1 MKIIQKTNHN
11 TVTIAII
18 TFHSSKIIEECLR
31 RIEKKY
37 KILII
42 DNSYN
47 EKIKKKIQ
55 KKYPNCKVVIN
66 KNNGYGA
73 SANLA
78 GRLIKTKYIFFINP
92 DVFVQKETITQL
104 IFNAKLLKDKFA
116 ALLPNENNKYK
127 NYKDITETN
136 QIKSSSFFLNRKK
149 FLNIGGF
156 DKKIFLYFE
165 EVDLSLRFNKI
176 NEKIYIIKKSLIKHL
191 GAKSHDKEIN
201 FQIEICRNWHYMWS
215 LFYFKKKHHGLLMA
229 YAITLPKLIRYI
241 FKMCVFLFFNEN
253 KFIKLSARSKGLIS
267 SYLNKKSS
275 FRPQINNQIKKE

>member
-1 MKIIQKTNHN
+1 MRKNKNK
-11 TVTIAII
+11 VTIAIVA
-18 TFHSSKIIEECLR
+18 FQSSKIIEECLR
-31 RIEKKY
+31 RVGKKY
-37 KILII
+37 KVLII

-47 EKIKKKIQ
+47 TEIKKKIQ

-92 DVFVQKETITQL
+92 DVFVQKETIPQL
-104 IFNAKLLKDKFA
+104 ILSAKLLKDKFA

-127 NYKDITETN
+127 NHNDTTETN
-136 QIKSSSFFLNRKK
+136 LIKSSSFFLNRKK
-149 FLNIGGF
+149 FLNVGGF

-165 EVDLSLRFNKI
+165 EVDLSIRFKKN
-176 NEKIYIIKKSLIKHL
+176 NEKIYIIKNSLIKHL
-191 GAKSHDKEIN
+191 GAKSHNKEIN

-215 LFYFKKKHHGLLMA
+215 LFYFKRKHHGLLIA
-229 YAITLPKLIRYI
+229 YAVTLPKLIRYI
-241 FKMCVFLFFNEN
+241 FKMCLFFFFNEN
-253 KFIKLSARSKGLIS
+253 KFMKLSARSKGLIS

-275 FRPQINNQIKKE
+275 FRPQINNYINK

>member
-1 MKIIQKTNHN
+1 MKINQKTDDNI
-11 TVTIAII
+11 VTIAIV

-31 RIEKKY
+31 RVGKKY
-37 KILII
+37 KVLII

-47 EKIKKKIQ
+47 EEIKRKIQ

-92 DVFVQKETITQL
+92 DVFVQKETIPQL
-104 IFNAKLLKDKFA
+104 ILSAKLLKDKFA

-127 NYKDITETN
+127 NYNDITETN
-136 QIKSSSFFLNRKK
+136 LIKSSSFFLNRKK

-176 NEKIYIIKKSLIKHL
+176 NEKIYIIKNSLIKHL

-215 LFYFKKKHHGLLMA
+215 LFYFKRKHNGVLIA
-229 YAITLPKLIRYI
+229 YAITLPKLIKYI
-241 FKMCVFLFFNEN
+241 FKMCLFFFFSKN

-267 SYLNKKSS
+267 SYLNKKSG
-275 FRPQINNQIKKE
+275 FRPQINNYIYK

>member
-1 MKIIQKTNHN
+1 MKINQKTDDN

-31 RIEKKY
+31 RIGKKY
-37 KILII
+37 KVLII

-47 EKIKKKIQ
+47 KEIKKKIQ
-55 KKYPNCKVVIN
+55 KKYPNCKVIIN

-92 DVFVQKETITQL
+92 DVFVQKKTIKQL
-104 IFNAKLLKDKFA
+104 ILSAKLLKDKFA

-127 NYKDITETN
+127 NYNDITETN
-136 QIKSSSFFLNRKK
+136 LIKSSSFFLNKKK

-176 NEKIYIIKKSLIKHL
+176 NEKIYIIKNSLIKHL

-215 LFYFKKKHHGLLMA
+215 LFYFKKKYHGLLIA

-241 FKMCVFLFFNEN
+241 FKMCLFSFFNKN
-253 KFIKLSARSKGLIS
+253 KFMKLSARSKGLIS

-275 FRPQINNQIKKE
+275 FRPQINNYINK

>member
-1 MKIIQKTNHN
+1 MRKNKNK
-11 TVTIAII
+11 VTIAIVA
-18 TFHSSKIIEECLR
+18 FQSSKIIEECLR
-31 RIEKKY
+31 RVGKKY
-37 KILII
+37 KVLII

-47 EKIKKKIQ
+47 TEIKKKIQ

-92 DVFVQKETITQL
+92 DVFVQKETIPQL
-104 IFNAKLLKDKFA
+104 ILSAKLLKDKFA

-127 NYKDITETN
+127 NYNDITETN
-136 QIKSSSFFLNRKK
+136 LIKSSSFFLNRKK
-149 FLNIGGF
+149 FLNVGGF

-165 EVDLSLRFNKI
+165 EVDLSIRFKKN
-176 NEKIYIIKKSLIKHL
+176 NEKIYIIKNSLIKHL
-191 GAKSHDKEIN
+191 GAKSHNKEIN

-215 LFYFKKKHHGLLMA
+215 LFYFKRKHHGLLIA
-229 YAITLPKLIRYI
+229 YAVTLPKLIRYI
-241 FKMCVFLFFNEN
+241 FKMCLFFFFNEN
-253 KFIKLSARSKGLIS
+253 KFMKLSARSKGLIS

-275 FRPQINNQIKKE
+275 FRPQINNYINK

>member
-1 MKIIQKTNHN
+1 MKIKQKTDDN
-11 TVTIAII
+11 TVTIAIV

-31 RIEKKY
+31 RVGKKY
-37 KILII
+37 KVLII

-47 EKIKKKIQ
+47 KEIKKKTQ
-55 KKYPNCKVVIN
+55 KKYPNCRVVIN

-92 DVFVQKETITQL
+92 DVFLQKKTIPQL
-104 IFNAKLLKDKFA
+104 ILSAKLLKDKFA

-127 NYKDITETN
+127 NYNDITETN
-136 QIKSSSFFLNRKK
+136 LIKSSSFFLNRKK
-149 FLNIGGF
+149 FLNVGGF

-176 NEKIYIIKKSLIKHL
+176 NEKIYIIKNSLIKHL

-215 LFYFKKKHHGLLMA
+215 LFYFKRKHHGLLMA
-229 YAITLPKLIRYI
+229 YAITLPKLFRYI
-241 FKMCVFLFFNEN
+241 FKMCLFFFFNEN

-275 FRPQINNQIKKE
+275 FRPQINN

>member
-1 MKIIQKTNHN
+1 MKINQKTNDN
-11 TVTIAII
+11 TVTIAIV

-31 RIEKKY
+31 RVGKKY
-37 KILII
+37 KVLII

-47 EKIKKKIQ
+47 EEIKRKIQ

-92 DVFVQKETITQL
+92 DVFVQKKTIPQL
-104 IFNAKLLKDKFA
+104 ILSAKLLKDKFA

-127 NYKDITETN
+127 NYNDITETN
-136 QIKSSSFFLNRKK
+136 LIKSSSFFLNKKK
-149 FLNIGGF
+149 FLNVGGF

-176 NEKIYIIKKSLIKHL
+176 NEKIYIIKNSLIKHL
-191 GAKSHDKEIN
+191 GAKSHNKEIN

-215 LFYFKKKHHGLLMA
+215 LFYFKRKHNGLLIA

-241 FKMCVFLFFNEN
+241 FKMCLFFFFNKN
-253 KFIKLSARSKGLIS
+253 KFMKISARSKGLIS
-267 SYLNKKSS
+267 SYLNKKSG
-275 FRPQINNQIKKE
+275 FRPQINNYIYK

>member
-1 MKIIQKTNHN
+1 MKINQITDDK
-11 TVTIAII
+11 TVTVAII

-31 RIEKKY
+31 RVGKKY

-47 EKIKKKIQ
+47 KEIKKKIQ

-92 DVFVQKETITQL
+92 DVFVQKETIPQL
-104 IFNAKLLKDKFA
+104 ILSAKLLKDKFA
-116 ALLPNENNKYK
+116 ALLPNENSKYK
-127 NYKDITETN
+127 NCKDVKETN
-136 QIKSSSFFLNRKK
+136 LIKSSSFFLNRKK
-149 FLNIGGF
+149 FLSVGGF

-165 EVDLSLRFNKI
+165 EVDLSIRFKKN
-176 NEKIYIIKKSLIKHL
+176 NEKIYIIKNSLIKHL
-191 GAKSHDKEIN
+191 GAKSHNKEIN

-215 LFYFKKKHHGLLMA
+215 LFYFKKKHHGLLIA
-229 YAITLPKLIRYI
+229 YAITLPKLTRYI
-241 FKMCVFLFFNEN
+241 LKMCLFFFLNEN
-253 KFIKLSARSKGLIS
+253 KFMKLSARSRGLIS

-275 FRPQINNQIKKE
+275 FRPQINN

>member
-1 MKIIQKTNHN
+1 MKINQKTDDNA
-11 TVTIAII
+11 VTIAIV
-18 TFHSSKIIEECLR
+18 TFHSSKIIEKCLR
-31 RIEKKY
+31 RVGKKY

-47 EKIKKKIQ
+47 KEIKKKIQ

-92 DVFVQKETITQL
+92 DAFLQKKTIPQL
-104 IFNAKLLKDKFA
+104 ILSAKLLKDKFA

-127 NYKDITETN
+127 NYNDITETN
-136 QIKSSSFFLNRKK
+136 LIKSSSFFLNRKK
-149 FLNIGGF
+149 FLNVGGF
-156 DKKIFLYFE
+156 DKKIFLFFE

-176 NEKIYIIKKSLIKHL
+176 NEKIYIIKDSLIKHL

-215 LFYFKKKHHGLLMA
+215 LFYFKRKHHGFLMA
-229 YAITLPKLIRYI
+229 YATTLPKLIKYI
-241 FKMCVFLFFNEN
+241 FKMCLFFFFNEN

-267 SYLNKKSS
+267 SYLNKRSS
-275 FRPQINNQIKKE
+275 FRPQINNQIKK